1 MLSVIVFAE
10 VVLAAD
16 ELLWDIEEVMDVV
29 PESAIF

>member
-1 MLSVIVFAE
+1 MGFAE

-29 PESAIF
+29 LESAIF